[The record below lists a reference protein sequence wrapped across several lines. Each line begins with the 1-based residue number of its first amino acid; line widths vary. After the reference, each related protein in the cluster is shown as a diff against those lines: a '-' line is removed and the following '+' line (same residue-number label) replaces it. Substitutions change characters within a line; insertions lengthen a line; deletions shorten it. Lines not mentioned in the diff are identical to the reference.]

1 MDPFY
6 WAVVIIAVVIIAF
19 WLVTAAKA
27 AKIASAKHRSAAGFF
42 CLALLIGPLGV
53 AAARHTPPGAPT
65 PPPGPGRR
73 A

>member
-6 WAVVIIAVVIIAF
+6 LVVVIIAIVIIAF

-27 AKIASAKHRSAAGFF
+27 AKIARAKHRSAAGFF

-53 AAARHTPPGAPT
+53 YAARNTPPGAP
-65 PPPGPGRR
+65 PSPGPGRH